1 MNTININ
8 GSMISGSS
16 GKNITII
23 NGRVIIDGKD
33 VTQDS
38 KEINI
43 TIYGNIDQLQ
53 VDSCSTISV
62 SGDAGTIKSQSGDI
76 DIAGNVFGSVSNM
89 SGNISC
95 GDVGLRANTISGVV
109 KQGNKPAAKDWF

>member
-8 GSMISGSS
+8 RSLIIGSS
-16 GKNITII
+16 GKNITIA

-33 VTQDS
+33 VTPDS

-43 TIYGNIDQLQ
+43 TVHGNVDQLH
-53 VDSCSTISV
+53 VDACSQISV
-62 SGDAGTIKSQSGDI
+62 AGDAGAIKSQSGDI

-89 SGNISC
+89 SGDISC
-95 GDVGLRANTISGVV
+95 GDVGLRATTMSGDV
-109 KQGNKPAAKDWF
+109 KKSSKPKVNDWF